1 VTLYS
6 LSDQRLKRDG
16 KMKLYIQIKISK
28 TKGIKKKEIE
38 KYKDQNQLSM
48 QTLKVPLSFVVFSIS
63 VPYLSIMSL
72 LKKSESIDLQ
82 FDHKKT

>member
-1 VTLYS
+1 M
-6 LSDQRLKRDG
+6 G

-28 TKGIKKKEIE
+28 TKGIKRKEIK

-63 VPYLSIMSL
+63 VSYLSIMSL
-72 LKKSESIDLQ
+72 LNKSKSIDLQ

>member
-1 VTLYS
+1 M
-6 LSDQRLKRDG
+6 G

-28 TKGIKKKEIE
+28 TKGIKRKEIK

-72 LKKSESIDLQ
+72 LNKSESIDLQ

>member
-1 VTLYS
+1 
-6 LSDQRLKRDG
+6 
-16 KMKLYIQIKISK
+16 MKLYIQIKISK

>member
-1 VTLYS
+1 M
-6 LSDQRLKRDG
+6 G

>member
-1 VTLYS
+1 M
-6 LSDQRLKRDG
+6 G

-28 TKGIKKKEIE
+28 TKGIKRKEIK

-63 VPYLSIMSL
+63 VSYLSIMSL
-72 LKKSESIDLQ
+72 LNKSESIDLQ

>member
-1 VTLYS
+1 M
-6 LSDQRLKRDG
+6 G

-28 TKGIKKKEIE
+28 TKGIKRKEIK